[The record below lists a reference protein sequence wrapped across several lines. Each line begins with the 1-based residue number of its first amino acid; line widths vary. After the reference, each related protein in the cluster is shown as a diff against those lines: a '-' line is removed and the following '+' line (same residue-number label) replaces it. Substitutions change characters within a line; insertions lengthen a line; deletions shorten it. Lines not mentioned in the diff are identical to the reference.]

1 MIEKGHLQAF
11 MKKNKPTVLCLNEI
25 KCDTTK
31 LDKMKYFE
39 KIGAGYAQYW
49 NGATAKKGYS
59 GTAIFTKVKPLRVEF
74 DFGAKHN
81 EEGRSITMEFK
92 HFILVATY
100 VPNAGDGLK
109 RLDYRINEWDRDFHD
124 YLKHLETERGKMVVL
139 AGDLN
144 VCHQEIDLWEPRG
157 REYSPGYSQ
166 EERSSFT
173 ELLEVRGFVD
183 TFRYLY
189 PQKVQYTWFSYFGN

>member
-1 MIEKGHLQAF
+1 
-11 MKKNKPTVLCLNEI
+11 MKKKKPTVLCLNEI
-25 KCDTTK
+25 KCDTAK

-49 NGATAKKGYS
+49 NGATKKGYS

-109 RLDYRINEWDRDFHD
+109 RLDYRINEWDQDFHD
-124 YLKHLETERGKMVVL
+124 YL
-139 AGDLN
+139 
-144 VCHQEIDLWEPRG
+144 
-157 REYSPGYSQ
+157 
-166 EERSSFT
+166 
-173 ELLEVRGFVD
+173 
-183 TFRYLY
+183 
-189 PQKVQYTWFSYFGN
+189 